1 MRPVEIELFSPHDG
15 LRETSNSGSEQAL
28 NTIFH
33 EKNFSHNPPKYNHLS
48 WEEIFII
55 SIAIF
60 SLVLAFFHLLKR
72 LLGSGIGSEVVL
84 RLLFLPRF
92 ILE

>member
-33 EKNFSHNPPKYNHLS
+33 KKNFSQVRTLLNILTFHGKKFS
-48 WEEIFII
+48 
-55 SIAIF
+55 
-60 SLVLAFFHLLKR
+60 SLVLPYSALCWLSSIFSRDYLEVALGQR
-72 LLGSGIGSEVVL
+72 LC
-84 RLLFLPRF
+84 
-92 ILE
+92 